1 MLPEFCIIIIKTIMN
16 KKILLITL
24 FISFIVNAQDKGNVK
39 GLLTDKE
46 YNNAPLPFA
55 NVQLKGT
62 TIGTTTDFDGL
73 YTLSLDPGNHTIVFS
88 FLGYKKIEK
97 TFIISPGE
105 TITINQLMSAEE
117 GVALEEVIVKSSTS
131 KEKVSALI
139 FEQKKAISIKTTI
152 GAQELS
158 KKGVSDAAGAVTKTA
173 GVSKG
178 SKNVIVRGL
187 GDRYNSTTLNGLP
200 LPSEDPEYKNISLN
214 FFDTSIIK
222 NIGVNKVFS
231 SDIGGD
237 VGGANINI
245 VSKELTKR
253 KEASIGFGSGIN
265 TQTVAKEFLTI
276 DGANSFGTQKLNHS
290 IRDFSSYSFQNSFN
304 PNSRNFQLNNS
315 ISFKYGKKYEVG
327 KDNTLSFFLVGGSDA
342 NYNYQD
348 GNIKQNTNGGLVFR
362 DQEFSKYTYNVSQLL
377 MGNVKFK
384 SEIYSIAF
392 NHLFIH
398 NNKQSIGDYL
408 GLDDPQQE
416 GDLSFQRRQQTN
428 NNELYVNQL
437 IGNYKFTERLDF
449 EAKGALNFIRGNEP
463 DRRSN
468 EYLIRNGE
476 TRPNTNSD
484 GTNERYFS
492 KLQENDYAA
501 KAKLTYQL
509 HADEDNKSAIDFGVD
524 YRYTER
530 LFAATIFNHKFTGNG
545 PIISIDN
552 PDAIFNQN
560 SIDTNIFS
568 LTSLNVKASNPNEI
582 IPFTYRGKR
591 LVSGAFT
598 NLVYQFSNNL
608 FVSGGLK
615 FEKSEQRV
623 TYATNIGKSAIDGP
637 STINTAYILPS
648 LSIKYSINEDHILR
662 FAASQTYTYPQFKET
677 APFKYQDINFASQG
691 NPDLNPSDNYNV
703 DVKYER
709 YFSSSELI
717 SITGFYKYILNPI
730 SRSEISSAGNT
741 LTYLNVGDDAA
752 ILGIEVEARK
762 NILKSDDTVENQYEV
777 NAGLNASYL
786 HSQVNLDS
794 GSIAQFQQK
803 SSQLEGA
810 TPFLMN
816 ADISFNKKYENDE
829 FTATVVLNYF
839 SDRVYSIGTRGFEN
853 IIEKG
858 IPTLDLVSS
867 YNLNKKYRFNLKATN
882 LLNPSFQLSRDNASG
897 SNVILSNYKKGV
909 NLSIGISYNF

>member
-1 MLPEFCIIIIKTIMN
+1 M
-16 KKILLITL
+16 KKILLFVAL
-24 FISFIVNAQDKGNVK
+24 SISLTANAQSKGIVK

-46 YNNAPLPFA
+46 SNNDPLPFA
-55 NVQLKGT
+55 NVQIKGT
-62 TIGTTTDFDGL
+62 SKGTTTDFDGL
-73 YTLSLDPGNHTIVFS
+73 YTLSLAPGNYTLVFS
-88 FLGYKKIEK
+88 FLGYKNVEK
-97 TFIISPGE
+97 PFIIKEGE
-105 TITINQLMSAEE
+105 TVTINQVMSAEE
-117 GVALEEVIVKSSTS
+117 GVALDEIKITSTTS

-139 FEQKKAISIKTTI
+139 LQQKKAISIKTTI

-158 KKGVSDAAGAVTKTA
+158 KKGVSDAAGAVAKTA

-200 LPSEDPEYKNISLN
+200 LPSEDPEYKNISLD

-222 NIGVNKVFS
+222 NIGVNKVFTS
-231 SDIGGD
+231 NIGGD
-237 VGGANINI
+237 VGGANIDI

-253 KEASIGFGSGIN
+253 KEASIGFGFGIN
-265 TQTVAKEFLTI
+265 TQTVSKEFLTI
-276 DGANSFGTQKLNHS
+276 DGANSFGTQKLNHT
-290 IRDFSSYSFQNSFN
+290 ITDFGVYNFQNSFN
-304 PNSRNFQLNNS
+304 PNSQNFQLNNS
-315 ISFKYGKKYEVG
+315 ISFKYGKKYDVG
-327 KDNTLSFFLVGGSDA
+327 KDNTLSFFLVGGSNA
-342 NYNYQD
+342 SYNYQD

-362 DQEFSKYTYNVSQLL
+362 NQEFSKYTYNVSQLL

-384 SEIYSIAF
+384 TDTYSLAY

-408 GLDDPQQE
+408 GLDDPQQD

-501 KAKLTYQL
+501 KAKLTYKL
-509 HADEDNKSAIDFGVD
+509 KADEDDKSTIDFGVD

-530 LFAATIFNHKFTGNG
+530 LFAATIFNHRFTGNG
-545 PIISIDN
+545 PEISIDN

-560 SIDTNIFS
+560 SIDNNIFS
-568 LTSLNVKASNPNEI
+568 LTSLNVKAASPNEI

-598 NLVYQFSNNL
+598 NIVYQLNDNL

-615 FEKSEQRV
+615 FEKAEQRV
-623 TYATNIGKSAIDGP
+623 TYATNIGKSAVDGP
-637 STINTAYILPS
+637 STINKSYVLPS
-648 LSIKYSINEDHILR
+648 LNIKYSINEDNIIR

-691 NPDLNPSDNYNV
+691 NPDLNPSDNYNF
-703 DVKYER
+703 DAKYEH

-717 SITGFYKYILNPI
+717 TITGFYKHILNPI

-741 LTYLNVGDDAA
+741 LTYLNVGENAS
-752 ILGIEVEARK
+752 IFGIELEARK
-762 NILKSDDTVENQYEV
+762 NILKSGDTAENEYSL
-777 NAGLNASYL
+777 NAGINASYL
-786 HSQVNLDS
+786 NSKVNLDS
-794 GSIAQFQQK
+794 NSIAQFQQA
-803 SSQLEGA
+803 SSELEGA

-816 ADISFNKKYENDE
+816 ADVSFNKKYENSE
-829 FTATVVLNYF
+829 FTSTIVLNYF

-867 YNLNKKYRFNLKATN
+867 YKLSKKYSFNLKATN
-882 LLNPSFQLSRDNASG
+882 LLNPSFQLSRDSASG
-897 SNVILSNYKKGV
+897 SNVVLSNYKKGV
-909 NLSIGISYNF
+909 NLSLGVSYDF

>member
-1 MLPEFCIIIIKTIMN
+1 M
-16 KKILLITL
+16 KKFLLITFL
-24 FISFIVNAQDKGNVK
+24 TLSQFLVAQDKGTLK

-46 YNNAPLPFA
+46 TNNESLPFA
-55 NVQLKGT
+55 NVVIKGT
-62 TIGTTTDFDGL
+62 MIGTTTDFDGNYAL
-73 YTLSLDPGNHTIVFS
+73 KVPEGNYIVEFS
-88 FLGYKKIEK
+88 FLGYKTIEK
-97 TFIISPGE
+97 PFVIKVGQTL
-105 TITINQLMSAEE
+105 TINQLLSAEE
-117 GVALEEVIVKSSTS
+117 GVSLDEIVIKSSSS
-131 KEKVSALI
+131 KEKISALI
-139 FEQKKAISIKTTI
+139 LEQKKAVSIKTTI
-152 GAQELS
+152 GAQELAT
-158 KKGVSDAAGAVTKTA
+158 KGVSDAAGAVAKTS

-200 LPSEDPEYKNISLN
+200 LPSEDPEYKNISLD

-245 VSKELTKR
+245 VSKELTKKR
-253 KEASIGFGSGIN
+253 EASIGIGFGIN
-265 TQTVAKEFLTI
+265 TQTVSKEFLTI
-276 DGANSFGTQKLNHS
+276 DGTNKLGTQKLNHT
-290 IRDFSSYSFQNSFN
+290 ITDFGVYNFQNSFN
-304 PNSRNFQLNNS
+304 PNSQNFQLNNS
-315 ISFKYGKKYEVG
+315 ISFKYGKKYDVG
-327 KDNTLSFFLVGGSDA
+327 KDNTLSFFLVGGSNA
-342 NYNYQD
+342 SYNYQD

-362 DQEFSKYTYNVSQLL
+362 NQEFSKYTYNVSQLL

-384 SEIYSIAF
+384 TDTYSLAY

-408 GLDDPQQE
+408 GLDDPQQD

-501 KAKLTYQL
+501 KAKLTYKL
-509 HADEDNKSAIDFGVD
+509 KADEDDKSTIDFGVD

-530 LFAATIFNHKFTGNG
+530 LFAATIFNHRFTGNG
-545 PIISIDN
+545 PEISIDN

-560 SIDTNIFS
+560 SIDNNIFS
-568 LTSLNVKASNPNEI
+568 LTSLNVKAASPNEI

-598 NLVYQFSNNL
+598 NIVYQLNDNL

-615 FEKSEQRV
+615 FEKAEQRV
-623 TYATNIGKSAIDGP
+623 TYATNIGKSAVDGP
-637 STINTAYILPS
+637 STINKSYVLPS
-648 LSIKYSINEDHILR
+648 LNIKYSINEDNIIR

-691 NPDLNPSDNYNV
+691 NPDLNPSDNYNF
-703 DVKYER
+703 DAKYEH

-717 SITGFYKYILNPI
+717 TITGFYKHILNPI

-741 LTYLNVGDDAA
+741 LTYLNVGENAS
-752 ILGIEVEARK
+752 IFGIELEARK
-762 NILKSDDTVENQYEV
+762 NILKSGDTAENEYSL
-777 NAGLNASYL
+777 NAGINASYL
-786 HSQVNLDS
+786 NSKVNLDS
-794 GSIAQFQQK
+794 NSIAQFQQA
-803 SSQLEGA
+803 SSELEGA

-816 ADISFNKKYENDE
+816 ADVSFNKKYENSE
-829 FTATVVLNYF
+829 FTSTIVLNYF

-867 YNLNKKYRFNLKATN
+867 YKLSKKYSFNLKATN
-882 LLNPSFQLSRDNASG
+882 LLNPSFQLSRDSASG
-897 SNVILSNYKKGV
+897 SNVVLSNYKKGV
-909 NLSIGISYNF
+909 NLSLGVSYDF

>member
-1 MLPEFCIIIIKTIMN
+1 MN

-24 FISFIVNAQDKGNVK
+24 FISLIVNAQDKGNVT

-46 YNNAPLPFA
+46 YGNAPLPFA

-62 TIGTTTDFDGL
+62 TIGTTTDFDGM
-73 YTLSLDPGNHTIVFS
+73 YTLSLAPGNHTIVFS

-97 TFIISPGE
+97 TFIISPGK

-139 FEQKKAISIKTTI
+139 IEQKKAISIKTTI

-290 IRDFSSYSFQNSFN
+290 IRDFSSYNFQNSFN
-304 PNSRNFQLNNS
+304 PNSQNFQLNNS
-315 ISFKYGKKYEVG
+315 ISFKFGKKYEVG

-342 NYNYQD
+342 NFNYQD

-377 MGNVKFK
+377 MGNIKFK

-637 STINTAYILPS
+637 SSINTAYILPS
-648 LSIKYSINEDHILR
+648 LNIKYSINEDHILR

-829 FTATVVLNYF
+829 FTATMVFNYF

-867 YNLNKKYRFNLKATN
+867 YHLNKKYRFNLKATN
-882 LLNPSFQLSRDNASG
+882 LLNPSFQLSRASAAG

-909 NLSIGISYNF
+909 NLSLGISYDF